1 MVGLDRGHAAG
12 RTKHSEV
19 LTTGVC
25 TCVCNRNHRLP
36 PPVLPDT
43 LSCDP
48 QSSQLRRTSG
58 SCDRGFSGVLAE
70 QRAQALSYI
79 TYVCALSVTMDMS

>member
-1 MVGLDRGHAAG
+1 MLRSSDYRCVY
-12 RTKHSEV
+12 
-19 LTTGVC
+19 
-25 TCVCNRNHRLP
+25 VCNRYHRLP

-48 QSSQLRRTSG
+48 QSFQLGRTSG

-70 QRAQALSYI
+70 QRDQVLSYI
-79 TYVCALSVTMDMS
+79 TYMCALSVTMDMS